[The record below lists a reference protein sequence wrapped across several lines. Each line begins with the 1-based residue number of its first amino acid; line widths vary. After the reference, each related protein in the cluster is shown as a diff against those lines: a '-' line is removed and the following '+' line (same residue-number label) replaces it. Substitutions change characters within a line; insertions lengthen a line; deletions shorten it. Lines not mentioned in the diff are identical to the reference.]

1 MRTYRSRSLL
11 VDADGDLLVHNARQ
25 RRSLAH
31 GEGRRRRRP
40 RRRRREKR
48 RASCHVRY
56 RMRGLRVVVSRQRC
70 RSVAPSFPSVG
81 CGVDIGFGGRSVT
94 RGPAWST
101 AGGMGIGA
109 KLSHRVKRVLPAAT
123 PVFRHLDFGVWVTDQ
138 VGSALW
144 RGRQT
149 VAVWRGLDWS
159 RAAPHSSADSRPS
172 VSRCPPS
179 SPSGAVARGEVEE
192 RRWCVSS
199 IVRTP
204 VLRHRASSL
213 SGGACACA
221 CLRYV
226 TQSVCTSSTSR
237 GHQSAGTATTALP
250 VVVRTPAP

>member
-1 MRTYRSRSLL
+1 
-11 VDADGDLLVHNARQ
+11 
-25 RRSLAH
+25 
-31 GEGRRRRRP
+31 
-40 RRRRREKR
+40 
-48 RASCHVRY
+48 
-56 RMRGLRVVVSRQRC
+56 MRGLRVVVSRQRC

-226 TQSVCTSSTSR
+226 PKVCALLPPPGGTRARGRRRPLSRWSSVHPRRDVS
-237 GHQSAGTATTALP
+237 TATTRWASSLP
-250 VVVRTPAP
+250 KGHHRVLRGWRAWRSGGVHAHAWGAGRGGRSSRGGG